1 MTEKAL
7 KSKIIDEINQG
18 TSKSKLFEHYKDH
31 FEQESLR
38 KILASR
44 PSYELK
50 QKFKTKHLVVSI
62 IWGLFI
68 VLELIGLLDLML
80 SFDLKYLFSLI
91 ISIYITINIWKFDGR
106 FFLPGIIWFI
116 FSIFNSF
123 RELNSI
129 DQYDADY
136 GIIWIV
142 TLIYSLIL
150 MVGIYL
156 MYHIK
161 KNVFSYFNWFQP
173 ILNPD
178 DDIQFEN

>member
-7 KSKIIDEINQG
+7 KSEIIDKINQG
-18 TSKSKLFEHYKDH
+18 TSKSELFDQYKDNV
-31 FEQESLR
+31 EEKSLR
-38 KILASR
+38 IILASR

-50 QKFKTKHLVVSI
+50 QKFKKEHLILSI

-68 VLELIGLLDLML
+68 LLELIGILDSIV

-116 FSIFNSF
+116 FTIFNSF

-129 DQYDADY
+129 YQYDPDY
-136 GIIWIV
+136 GILLIT
-142 TLIYSLIL
+142 TLVYSLIL
-150 MVGIYL
+150 VIGIYL
-156 MYHIK
+156 KYYIK
-161 KNVFSYFNWFQP
+161 KNVFSYFNWFQQ
-173 ILNPD
+173 ILNRD
-178 DDIQFEN
+178 DDIKFEK